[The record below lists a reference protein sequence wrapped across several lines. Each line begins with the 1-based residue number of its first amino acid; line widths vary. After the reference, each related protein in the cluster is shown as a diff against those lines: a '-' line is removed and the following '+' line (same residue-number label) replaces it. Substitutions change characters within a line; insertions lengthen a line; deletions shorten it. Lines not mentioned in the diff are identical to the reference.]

1 MADQAQGIY
10 ALLAAARAR
19 IERHEPDAA
28 WAEASTRDALI
39 VDIRSDDD
47 RRATGIVPGS
57 LHVPRTVLEWRVD
70 PSSAWHNPRVGGRDR
85 RLLLLCAHGYSSS
98 LAAATLVDLGFDRA
112 GDVIGGFEAWSR
124 RGLPI
129 VPAPPRHDG
138 ELPGMGWPE
147 PGAPTLAP
155 PSGAGYPID

>member
-1 MADQAQGIY
+1 VPGVEE
-10 ALLAAARAR
+10 LLEVARRR
-19 IERHEPDAA
+19 IERLEPHAA
-28 WAEASTRDALI
+28 WAAASGRDALI
-39 VDIRSDDD
+39 LDIRSDDD

-57 LHVPRTVLEWRVD
+57 LHIPRTVLEWRVD

-85 RLLLLCAHGYSSS
+85 RLVLLCTHGFSSS
-98 LAAATLVDLGFDRA
+98 LAAATLVDLGFERS
-112 GDVIGGFEAWSR
+112 GDVIGGFAAWSR

-129 VPAPPRHDG
+129 VPAPPRRDG

-147 PGAPTLAP
+147 PGPPTLAP

>member
-1 MADQAQGIY
+1 VPGVEE
-10 ALLAAARAR
+10 LLEVARGR
-19 IERHEPDAA
+19 IERLEPDAA
-28 WAEASTRDALI
+28 WAAASGRDALI
-39 VDIRSDDD
+39 LDIRSEDD

-57 LHVPRTVLEWRVD
+57 LHIPRTVLEWRVD

-85 RLLLLCAHGYSSS
+85 RLVLLCTHGFSSS
-98 LAAATLVDLGFDRA
+98 LAAATLVDLGFERS

-129 VPAPPRHDG
+129 VRAPPRRDG

-147 PGAPTLAP
+147 AGPAHACPTIRRGLP
-155 PSGAGYPID
+155 Y

>member
-1 MADQAQGIY
+1 VPGVEE
-10 ALLAAARAR
+10 LLEVARRR
-19 IERHEPDAA
+19 IERLEPDAA
-28 WAEASTRDALI
+28 WAAASGRDALI
-39 VDIRSDDD
+39 LDIRSEDD

-57 LHVPRTVLEWRVD
+57 LHIPRTVLEWRVD

-85 RLLLLCAHGYSSS
+85 RLLLLCTHGYSSS
-98 LAAATLVDLGFDRA
+98 LAAATLVDLGFERS

-129 VPAPPRHDG
+129 VPAPPRRDG

-147 PGAPTLAP
+147 PVAPTLAP